1 MRGHMLLFLD
11 DACSWAEKLFTDI
24 NLPALMPYEDNNF
37 GGSLVLDFTKW
48 LRHVLPKNFAN
59 TMLTIW
65 SYKVLSNVFFYQ
77 GSLHHVWELLKMGPA
92 VLSFKCGTSRYKL
105 DSYLHVHTSCILLS
119 SEATSAVLSISLLSS
134 IVDILFLQFIQA
146 PVICSIPLLSSSTMY
161 NE

>member
-1 MRGHMLLFLD
+1 MSRNSITLKFTEMLLFPD
-11 DACSWAEKLFTDI
+11 DACSSAEKLLTDI
-24 NLPALMPYEDNNF
+24 NLPPLMPSEDNNF

-48 LRHVLPKNFAN
+48 RRHVLPKNFAN

-92 VLSFKCGTSRYKL
+92 VLSFKCGTSRHKL

-119 SEATSAVLSISLLSS
+119 SEAASALLSISLLSS
-134 IVDILFLQFIQA
+134 IVDIFFLQFMHL
-146 PVICSIPLLSSSTMY
+146 SI
-161 NE
+161 